1 MKRFG
6 GFQGRLVGPL
16 LQTGLLLMKN
26 VLTPSPKSVLIP
38 LGLTTAESSTDAVI
52 RRNVFGSGMHPL
64 DLAKRKILITLKE
77 EMDGIMKMCK
87 SLEDICLLIKGI
99 SEAFKN
105 EPK

>member
-1 MKRFG
+1 MKRSG

-64 DLAKRKILITLKE
+64 DLAKRKILIILKE
-77 EMDGIMKMCK
+77 EMDGIMKICK
-87 SLEDICLLIKGI
+87 SLEDTFLFYKRH
-99 SEAFKN
+99 
-105 EPK
+105 